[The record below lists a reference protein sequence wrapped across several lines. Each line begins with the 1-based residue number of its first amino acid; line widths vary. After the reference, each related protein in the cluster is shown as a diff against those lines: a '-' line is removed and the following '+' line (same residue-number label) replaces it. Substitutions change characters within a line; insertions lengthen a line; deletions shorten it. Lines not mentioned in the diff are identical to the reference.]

1 MRSSLIVLA
10 FATATVIARPIED
23 GHSSLVI
30 RGVESTYVV
39 RAYDAEDGKFRDT
52 LHNAIHKV
60 AALGTKLLGSKSKA
74 PPAAAAPPPAA
85 DASATTEAAA
95 PADPAVAARD
105 IDTEDGRI
113 ADAVHKVHTTIHNA
127 VTSAIAFGKKLFS
140 GKSKAATPAAAPE
153 TAPDAATPDAAA
165 AAPEPAA

>member
-1 MRSSLIVLA
+1 MRSSLIILA
-10 FATATVIARPIED
+10 FATAAVVARPIED
-23 GHSSLVI
+23 GHSSLAI

-39 RAYDAEDGKFRDT
+39 RAYDAEDGKIHDAI
-52 LHNAIHKV
+52 HGAIHKV
-60 AALGTKLLGSKSKA
+60 AAFGKKLLGSKPKT
-74 PPAAAAPPPAA
+74 AAAPAPAPADA

-113 ADAVHKVHTTIHNA
+113 ADAVHKAHTTLHNA

-140 GKSKAATPAAAPE
+140 GKSKAAAPAPAADAAPE
-153 TAPDAATPDAAA
+153 TAPADT
-165 AAPEPAA
+165 AAPAEPAA